1 MIGKIYKIIHNQSN
15 INYVGST
22 FDILRNRFR
31 KHKINLN
38 TSISSYF
45 EEFGAENFK
54 IILIKEYEVFDKK
67 HLLAYEQLWIN
78 KLKSI
83 NIMQTFKPLKKQF
96 EQLRLSNFQKIND
109 LELKDKNKE
118 YYKKNKEILTVKFKE
133 YYEVNKDKL
142 QEKINCECGGKYTFQ
157 HKSRHE
163 KSNKHLNF
171 INQTI
176 KIQKLPTDKL
186 TCECGSVYSRAGKS
200 FHIKSKKHVNYLTC

>member
-31 KHKINLN
+31 KHKNDLN

-83 NIMQTFKPLKKQF
+83 NKNQTFKPLKKQF

-109 LELKDKNKE
+109 LELKDKKKE

>member
-1 MIGKIYKIIHNQSN
+1 MIGKIYKIVHNQSN

-31 KHKINLN
+31 KHKNDLN

-83 NIMQTFKPLKKQF
+83 NKNQTFKPLKKQF

-109 LELKDKNKE
+109 LELKDKKKE